1 MIGNSVSPIIA
12 EAILSL
18 IAERMG
24 LKRQLQMAA
33 E

>member
-18 IAERMG
+18 IGGRMG
-24 LKRQLQMAA
+24 LKPQLQLAA